1 MESESFPGE
10 PPPWEVPVGGAGRKR
25 DNTGSFPPLPLL
37 GGCVSRQLSLRAPG
51 PTRQPQAWVRLR
63 AQPHHPWSLGGRGL
77 RLPLMVPGL
86 PASCVTFQLFNHL

>member
-10 PPPWEVPVGGAGRKR
+10 PPPWEVPVGGVGRR
-25 DNTGSFPPLPLL
+25 RENLGSFPPSLCW
-37 GGCVSRQLSLRAPG
+37 GGGVSRQLSLRAPG
-51 PTRQPQAWVRLR
+51 PTRQPQAWVSLW
-63 AQPHHPWSLGGRGL
+63 AQPHHPLSLGGRGL